1 MSTAGEQQKKQN
13 KAIFMHKVRNDELS
27 ESMTS
32 MFNSSNTQHLLLTIA
47 GGTTF
52 LHEPLSIKKTKK
64 RKGMNEWKVHQVEFY
79 GKISKQGF
87 AVLIS
92 DREAAYCTKLQ
103 NT

>member
-64 RKGMNEWKVHQVEFY
+64 KERNEWKVCQVEFY

>member
-1 MSTAGEQQKKQN
+1 
-13 KAIFMHKVRNDELS
+13 MHKVRNDELS

-64 RKGMNEWKVHQVEFY
+64 RKGMNEKYARLSFTVKYQSKVLLY
-79 GKISKQGF
+79 
-87 AVLIS
+87 
-92 DREAAYCTKLQ
+92 
-103 NT
+103 